1 MKNGS
6 RNDNTDN
13 TRIKKYIKMKVKS
26 LIVLL
31 SISISF
37 TIFAGAP
44 VQSIFAQDMIP
55 KYGEDS
61 VACVQ
66 NLSLYRESYKQ
77 WKSSKYKSPAIY
89 HAMNN
94 WHTVFKDCPR
104 SSENIYIDGAK
115 MLDFYIKNT
124 KDEARKEIL
133 IDSLML
139 TYDTR
144 IKYFPN
150 HYKTKKSQVGNI
162 LGRKGVALYQ
172 LRPSAYLE
180 ANAILKESIELDKS
194 KSKGPV
200 YVYYF
205 RSVTKMAMKGDTDT
219 AAVVDAYDM
228 LSDYIVQNL
237 KYYGEKN
244 DEKKYNQWVNIQGNI
259 ENTFEPFALCP
270 DLVRI
275 YQQKY
280 DADPENLDLLK
291 KIVKLLDKKKCVD
304 DPLYFETTVS
314 LYNLEPSPSSAYL
327 IGKMYLKQERYIEAI
342 PYMEAATAMDEKD
355 KVDDAYIF
363 LAQIFRAQ
371 DNFPKARTMAR
382 KAAETNP
389 EWGEPFMFIGDL
401 YALSA
406 KDCGDNDLTKKVS
419 YWAAIDQYAKAKR
432 VDPELTDAANKK
444 INIYRAYFPA
454 AELLFFYDL
463 KEGDSYTVGC
473 WINETTTIR
482 AAK

>member
-1 MKNGS
+1 
-6 RNDNTDN
+6 
-13 TRIKKYIKMKVKS
+13 MKVNS

-31 SISISF
+31 SISISL

-44 VQSIFAQDMIP
+44 VQSLTAQDMIP

-61 VACVQ
+61 VDCVQ

-77 WKSSKYKSPAIY
+77 WKASKYKSPAIS
-89 HAMNN
+89 HAMKH
-94 WHTVFKDCPR
+94 WHDVFKDCPR
-104 SSENIYIDGAK
+104 ASENIYIDGIK
-115 MLDFYIKNT
+115 MIDYYIKNT
-124 KDEARKEIL
+124 KDEARKEKL

-150 HYKTKKSQVGNI
+150 HYKTHKSQVGNI
-162 LGRKGVALYQ
+162 LGRKGVDLYKR
-172 LRPSAYLE
+172 RPSAYIE
-180 ANAILKESIELDKS
+180 ANAILKESIELDKA
-194 KSKGPV
+194 KAKGPV

-219 AAVVDAYDM
+219 AAVVDAYDI
-228 LSDYIVQNL
+228 LSDYIDKNL
-237 KYYGEKN
+237 KYYDEKN
-244 DEKKYNQWVNIQGNI
+244 DEIRFNQWVNIQGNI
-259 ENTFEPFALCP
+259 ENTFEPFAQCP

-291 KIVKLLDKKKCVD
+291 KIVKLLDKKKCVE

-314 LYNLEPSPSSAYL
+314 LYDLEPSPESAYL
-327 IGKMYLKQERYIEAI
+327 IGKLYLKEGRYTEAI
-342 PYMEAATAMDEKD
+342 PYMEAATEMDDID

-363 LAQIFRAQ
+363 LAQTFRAL
-371 DNFPKARTMAR
+371 DNFPKARSMAR
-382 KAAETNP
+382 RAAEANP
-389 EWGEPFMFIGDL
+389 EWGEPYMFIGDL
-401 YALSA
+401 YAMSA
-406 KDCGDNDLTKKVS
+406 KDCGDNDVTKKVA
-419 YWAAIDQYAKAKR
+419 YWAAVDQYAKAKR

-444 INIYRAYFPA
+444 INIYRAYFPQG
-454 AELLFFYDL
+454 ELLFFYDL
-463 KEGDSYTVGC
+463 KEGDKYTVGC